1 MKLLHNLKLGVKLPL
16 MLVTIALVAL
26 TIMGGSAYR
35 EARNLLE
42 KDGAQRLT
50 QALDDRR
57 TDLEAWAAKLMADAR
72 AVTDTPATNRA
83 LREMSASW
91 KRLGDAP
98 GAYLRK
104 AYIEDNPNPK
114 GARHKLDY
122 PGDVTDYSILHRRY
136 HPGFVTM
143 AMQMG
148 FADIYMINT
157 DGVVVY
163 SMGKND
169 DFATDLLQGPY
180 KGGALAQVA
189 KAALTAG
196 DGAPVV
202 SEFAQRE
209 AGRADDIGLFI
220 AAPLRNAEGMVQGVI
235 AFEVSVAHIDATL
248 ANVRGLGE
256 TGQGYLVSVARVLQN
271 DLRLSKD
278 KTLLQPV
285 EESPAIRAAFAG
297 ESGIIAQT
305 GIAGQPVVA
314 AFAPVHLFGRHF
326 AAVVEQSAEEMFA
339 PAHDLARSM
348 LFNAAWLMA
357 LLLAMSWGMARS
369 VAAPLQML
377 GGMIRKIS
385 GGDRVTPVAGTQRS
399 DEVGH
404 IACALEALRTEL
416 QAADSAQ
423 LQAAMQGTAFESC
436 SAAMMM
442 VDKDFN
448 IIYTNRAFLKMV
460 TNRLDDFR
468 TVTADIIPDELIG
481 RSMDAFHKMPER
493 ARKVLSDPA
502 NLPYHADIV
511 VGAGR
516 FGLDVSEI
524 VLPGKGQIGF
534 VVEWRDVTELR
545 MNRALLNAL
554 DANQLLCEFTPAGLL
569 SRANANMCAA
579 LGEEEAALLGR
590 RHDVFFHDDGVGGEL
605 WARLQKFEPIMG
617 RFVLPGAGDRQVI
630 VEGSVTPVPD
640 RNNRMLKIVLI
651 GNDIT
656 EAQHVLK
663 TAEERNAAMM
673 AGQQAVVEALR
684 VGLTKL
690 SDGDL
695 CARIDAVFS
704 SDYEQLRADFN
715 AAVNNLAQAMQVVI
729 DNATAI
735 DSEAQ
740 EISNAAEDLSRRT
753 EKQAATLE
761 QTAAALDQL
770 TSSVTSATEGATE
783 AERVV
788 REARVSAEASGEIVQ
803 QAVAAMGEIE
813 ESSQKISRIISVIDD
828 IAFQT
833 NLLALNAGVEAARA
847 GEAGRGFAVVASE
860 VRALAQR
867 SSEAAREIDA
877 LISASSG
884 HVRRGVDLVGETGRA
899 LTGILGSVIDV
910 AARVSQVAASSREQA
925 SGLAEI
931 NVAVNQLDQVTQ
943 QNAAMFEQTTAA
955 SHALNRGAQSLTA
968 TTSMFRTPDARPVP
982 AQGPKVA
989 SKPAPRVVP
998 ASKPAEPS
1006 AAPPPAPMAVT
1017 DGNTLRKPMIDEDE
1031 WEDF

>member
-1 MKLLHNLKLGVKLPL
+1 MKVFHNLKLGVKLPL
-16 MLVTIALVAL
+16 MLVTIALIAL
-26 TIMGGSAYR
+26 TIMGGSAYH

-42 KDGAQRLT
+42 QEGAARLG
-50 QALDDRR
+50 QSLDARR
-57 TDLEAWAAKLMADAR
+57 EDLSSWAAGLMADAR
-72 AVTDTPATNRA
+72 ANAVNQATSRA

-91 KRLGDAP
+91 KRLGDNP
-98 GAYLRK
+98 DAYLRK
-104 AYIEDNPNPK
+104 TYIDDNPNPE
-114 GARHKLDY
+114 GERYKLDY

-143 AMQMG
+143 AAQKG
-148 FADIYMINT
+148 FVDIYMINT
-157 DGVVVY
+157 DGMVVY
-163 SMGKND
+163 SMGKD
-169 DFATDLLQGPY
+169 TDFATDLLQGPY
-180 KGGALAQVA
+180 KDAALAQVVA
-189 KAALTAG
+189 VALASA
-196 DGAPVV
+196 DGEPVV
-202 SEFAQRE
+202 SEFSQHDA
-209 AGRADDIGLFI
+209 ASRAEVGLFI
-220 AAPLRNAEGMVQGVI
+220 ATPVRNAEGVVQGVI
-235 AFEVSVAHIDATL
+235 AFEVNVAHIDATL
-248 ANVRGLGE
+248 ANARGLGD
-256 TGQGYLVSVARVLQN
+256 TGQGYLVSPQGIMQN
-271 DLRLSKD
+271 DLRLSQV
-278 KTLLQPV
+278 KTLLRPV
-285 EESPAIRAAFAG
+285 DETPAIRAALAG
-297 ESGIIAQT
+297 ETGIVAQT
-305 GIAGQPVVA
+305 GATGKPVVA
-314 AFAPVHLFGRHF
+314 AFAPLQMFGRTY
-326 AAVVEQSAEEMFA
+326 AAVVEQNADEMFA
-339 PAHDLARSM
+339 PAQNLARSM
-348 LFNAAWLMA
+348 LFNAAWLMG
-357 LLLAMSWGMARS
+357 LLLVLSWWMARS
-369 VAAPLQML
+369 VSGPLQLL
-377 GGMIRKIS
+377 GAMIRKIS
-385 GGDRVTPVAGTQRS
+385 SGDHITPVAGTQRT

-404 IACALEALRTEL
+404 IASALEALREEL
-416 QAADSAQ
+416 QSADAAQ

-442 VDKDFN
+442 VDRDFN
-448 IIYTNRAFLKMV
+448 IIYNNKAFIKLV

-468 TVTADIIPDELIG
+468 TVTSDIVPDALVG
-481 RSMDAFHKMPER
+481 RSMDAFHKLPER

-511 VGAGR
+511 VGEGR

-524 VLPGKGQIGF
+524 AMPGKGQIGF

-554 DANQLLCEFTPAGLL
+554 DANQLLCEFTPAGVL

-579 LGEEEAALLGR
+579 LGAEEAALLGQP
-590 RHDVFFHDDGVGGEL
+590 HADLFVDDGAQGDL
-605 WARLQKFEPIMG
+605 WSRLQKFEPILG
-617 RFVLPGAGDRQVI
+617 RFVLKGAQDRTVI

-640 RNNRMLKIVLI
+640 RNNRLLKIVMMA
-651 GNDIT
+651 NDVT
-656 EAQHVLK
+656 EAQLSLK
-663 TAEERNAAMM
+663 TAEERNTSMM

-695 CARIDAVFS
+695 CARIEVAFAEE
-704 SDYEQLRADFN
+704 YEQLRADFN
-715 AAVNNLAQAMQVVI
+715 AAVSNLAQAMQVVI
-729 DNATAI
+729 DNAGTI
-735 DSEAQ
+735 DGEAQ

-761 QTAAALDQL
+761 QTAAALDEL
-770 TSSVTSATEGATE
+770 TSSVTSATDGATE

-788 REARVSAEASGEIVQ
+788 REARVSAESSGEIVQ

-877 LISASSG
+877 LISTSSG
-884 HVRRGVDLVGETGRA
+884 HVRRGVDLVGETGQA
-899 LTGILGSVIDV
+899 LNGILASVIDV

-925 SGLAEI
+925 TGLAEI

-968 TTSMFRTPDARPVP
+968 TTSMFRTPNGTPSPVVAPKDAGKPASMPPLTAKPTRLSVHPEPVP
-982 AQGPKVA
+982 MPAVQGN
-989 SKPAPRVVP
+989 VVR
-998 ASKPAEPS
+998 KQ
-1006 AAPPPAPMAVT
+1006 AVE
-1017 DGNTLRKPMIDEDE
+1017 EDE